1 MIALTRINGLP
12 MMLNDDL
19 IEQIESIPD
28 TIVRLTNGQKLVVR
42 ETPSEV
48 VDRVVAFRQR
58 VNQCHYCPKQHL
70 LSPRI

>member
-58 VNQCHYCPKQHL
+58 VNQWSPL
-70 LSPRI
+70 LTVGHGR

>member
-28 TIVRLTNGQKLVVR
+28 TIVRLTNGQKLVVL
-42 ETPSEV
+42 ESPSEV

-58 VNQCHYCPKQHL
+58 VNQCSPL
-70 LSPRI
+70 LAVGHGR

>member
-28 TIVRLTNGQKLVVR
+28 TIVRLTNGQTDLPARFDWK
-42 ETPSEV
+42 
-48 VDRVVAFRQR
+48 
-58 VNQCHYCPKQHL
+58 
-70 LSPRI
+70 

>member
-58 VNQCHYCPKQHL
+58 VNQCSPL
-70 LSPRI
+70 LPVGHGR

>member
-58 VNQCHYCPKQHL
+58 VNQCSPL
-70 LSPRI
+70 LTVGHGH

>member
-42 ETPSEV
+42 ESPSEV

-58 VNQCHYCPKQHL
+58 VNQCSPL
-70 LSPRI
+70 LTVGHGR

>member
-58 VNQCHYCPKQHL
+58 VNQCRPL
-70 LSPRI
+70 LPVDHGR

>member
-42 ETPSEV
+42 ESPSEV

-58 VNQCHYCPKQHL
+58 VNQCSPL
-70 LSPRI
+70 LTVAHGR

>member
-12 MMLNDDL
+12 LMLNDDL

-58 VNQCHYCPKQHL
+58 VNQCSPSPL
-70 LSPRI
+70 LTVGHGH